1 MQAFDVCIEAS
12 GSSKGILLA
21 MELTRPLGTVVQK
34 STCSAVG
41 DPEMPDWSSIAN
53 DVVVN
58 EKHLLGSRYDCP
70 TLTTSSPRHLKN
82 WCPLSLCSQFFCKML
97 QVRSLQ
103 PCAAGVAA
111 ASCEATCRA
120 HGHCSVSYN
129 RREGSHRQGQGKG
142 VAESAF
148 RDELLTKVGLSA

>member
-41 DPEMPDWSSIAN
+41 DPEMPDWSSLAN
-53 DVVVN
+53 DIVVN
-58 EKHLLGSRYDCP
+58 EKHLMGSRYDC
-70 TLTTSSPRHLKN
+70 LTAAFSLSRHPKKN
-82 WCPLSLCSQFFCKML
+82 WFSLSLCSQYFRKPL

-120 HGHCSVSYN
+120 HGHCSVSYL
-129 RREGSHRQGQGKG
+129 RREGSH
-142 VAESAF
+142 
-148 RDELLTKVGLSA
+148 